1 MTGSGATSSGPVAF
15 VETWLLDLFASLKVI
30 CQWQEGLEQQVTKTD
45 KASDAMTDLEFHA
58 SGFVAKVGGTWT
70 DTGFEQFREYL
81 KKIGIVASEDELRAV
96 VENIKEKFWQ
106 GDCRVFLCNAL
117 PCHTRIRFDLSIEAL
132 DRSYAEFG
140 VPVSLTGCQ
149 GPCKQAPVLTLRVGN
164 RSECFAQV
172 ASPADWQTVLKFANK
187 AAAAGT
193 LLIDPEEAQQ
203 YRFDPVHDEP
213 KQNIHLNH
221 LLFLLGHFR
230 GEGKYAMTGY
240 TFQKEVIG
248 TFEAGGRFIALRMD
262 ASYPLPDG
270 RKDVHKAFVIAGSE
284 PSSDSI
290 KAHVY
295 TDGGTVREYSI
306 ESGNSQLS
314 FDDVPPG
321 HGKIWKR
328 ARKILRPTQE
338 GFEERLEVDS
348 GDGSFVP
355 YYVIVMRKV
364 VR

>member
-1 MTGSGATSSGPVAF
+1 M
-15 VETWLLDLFASLKVI
+15 
-30 CQWQEGLEQQVTKTD
+30 TKTD
-45 KASDAMTDLEFHA
+45 KASEDTTDLESHA
-58 SGFVAKVGGTWT
+58 SGFVAKVSGEWT
-70 DTGFEQFREYL
+70 DTAFAQFRDYL
-81 KKIGIVASEDELRAV
+81 KKIGIFTSEDELRAV
-96 VENIKEKFWQ
+96 VENAKGKFWQ

-117 PCHTRIRFDLSIEAL
+117 PCHAKIGFDLSIEAL
-132 DRSYAEFG
+132 DRSYSELG

-172 ASPADWQTVLKFANK
+172 TSPSDWQAVLRFANR

-193 LLIDPEEAQQ
+193 LLLDAQEAQQ
-203 YRFDPVHDEP
+203 YRFDPVHDGP
-213 KQNIHLNH
+213 KPNVHLNH

-240 TFQKEVIG
+240 TFSKEVIG
-248 TFEAGGRFIALRMD
+248 AFEAGGRFIALRMD

-270 RKDVHKAFVIAGSE
+270 RKDVHKALVIVGSE
-284 PSSDSI
+284 PSSDTI

-295 TDGGTVREYSI
+295 TDGGAMREYCV
-306 ESGNSQLS
+306 ESDNGQLH

-321 HGKIWKR
+321 HGKLWKR

-364 VR
+364 ASRKSYDTL

>member
-1 MTGSGATSSGPVAF
+1 MTKID
-15 VETWLLDLFASLKVI
+15 EASN
-30 CQWQEGLEQQVTKTD
+30 
-45 KASDAMTDLEFHA
+45 AMTDLESHA
-58 SGFVAKVGGTWT
+58 SGFVAKVGGAWT
-70 DTGFEQFREYL
+70 DTALAQFRDYL
-81 KKIGIVASEDELRAV
+81 TKIGILTSEDNLRAV
-96 VENIKEKFWQ
+96 IENAKEKFWQ

-117 PCHTRIRFDLSIEAL
+117 PCHVKIRFDLSIEAL
-132 DRSYAEFG
+132 DRSHSEFG

-172 ASPADWQTVLKFANK
+172 ASPADWQAVLRFAHK

-193 LLIDPEEAQQ
+193 LLLDAQDAQQ
-203 YRFDPVHDEP
+203 YRFDPVHDET

-230 GEGKYAMTGY
+230 GEGKYAMTSY

-270 RKDVHKAFVIAGSE
+270 RKDVHKALVIVGSE
-284 PSSDSI
+284 PSSGTI

-295 TDGGTVREYSI
+295 TDGGTIRDYCI
-306 ESGNSQLS
+306 ESGDGQVY

-328 ARKILRPTQE
+328 GRKILRPTTE

-355 YYVIVMRKV
+355 YYVTLMRKV
-364 VR
+364 GF

>member
-30 CQWQEGLEQQVTKTD
+30 CQWQEGLEQQVIKTD

-81 KKIGIVASEDELRAV
+81 EKIGIVASEDELRAV
-96 VENIKEKFWQ
+96 VENVKEKFWQ

-117 PCHTRIRFDLSIEAL
+117 PCHTKIRFDLSIEAL

-164 RSECFAQV
+164 RSESFAQV
-172 ASPADWQTVLKFANK
+172 ASPADWQTVLRFANK

-193 LLIDPEEAQQ
+193 LLIDAEEAQQ

-213 KQNIHLNH
+213 KQNVHLNH

-240 TFQKEVIG
+240 SFQKEVIG

-270 RKDVHKAFVIAGSE
+270 RKDVHKAFVIVGSE

-306 ESGNSQLS
+306 ESGNGQLS

-364 VR
+364 GR

>member
-1 MTGSGATSSGPVAF
+1 M
-15 VETWLLDLFASLKVI
+15 
-30 CQWQEGLEQQVTKTD
+30 TKTD
-45 KASDAMTDLEFHA
+45 KASEDTTDLESHA
-58 SGFVAKVGGTWT
+58 SGFVAKVSGEWT
-70 DTGFEQFREYL
+70 DTAFAQFRDYL
-81 KKIGIVASEDELRAV
+81 KKIGIFTSEDELRAV
-96 VENIKEKFWQ
+96 VENAKGKFWQ

-117 PCHTRIRFDLSIEAL
+117 PCHAKIGFDLSIEAL
-132 DRSYAEFG
+132 DRSYSELG

-172 ASPADWQTVLKFANK
+172 ASPADWQAVLKFANR

-193 LLIDPEEAQQ
+193 LLLDAQEAQQ
-203 YRFDPVHDEP
+203 YRFDPVHDGP
-213 KQNIHLNH
+213 KPNVHLNH

-240 TFQKEVIG
+240 TFSKEVIG
-248 TFEAGGRFIALRMD
+248 AFESAGGRFIALRMD
-262 ASYPLPDG
+262 ASYPLSDG
-270 RKDVHKAFVIAGSE
+270 RKDVHKALVIVGSE
-284 PSSDSI
+284 PSSDTI

-295 TDGGTVREYSI
+295 TDGGAMREYCV
-306 ESGNSQLS
+306 ESDNGQLH

-321 HGKIWKR
+321 HGKLWKR
-328 ARKILRPTQE
+328 ARKILRPTAE

-364 VR
+364 ASGKVYDISL

>member
-1 MTGSGATSSGPVAF
+1 
-15 VETWLLDLFASLKVI
+15 
-30 CQWQEGLEQQVTKTD
+30 
-45 KASDAMTDLEFHA
+45 MTDLKFHA

-70 DTGFEQFREYL
+70 DTALEQFRDYL
-81 KKIGIVASEDELRAV
+81 KKIGILTSEDELRAV
-96 VENIKEKFWQ
+96 VENVKEKFWQ

-117 PCHTRIRFDLSIEAL
+117 PCHTKIRFDLSIEAL
-132 DRSYAEFG
+132 DHSYAEFG

-149 GPCKQAPVLTLRVGN
+149 GPCKQAPILTLRVGN
-164 RSECFAQV
+164 GSECFAQV
-172 ASPADWQTVLKFANK
+172 ASPADWQAVLRFANK

-193 LLIDPEEAQQ
+193 LLLDAQEAQQ

-213 KQNIHLNH
+213 KQNVHLNH

-230 GEGKYAMTGY
+230 GEGKYATTSY

-270 RKDVHKAFVIAGSE
+270 RKDVHKALVIVGSE
-284 PSSDSI
+284 PSSGTI

-295 TDGGTVREYSI
+295 TDGGTVREYCI
-306 ESGNSQLS
+306 ESGNGQLH

-321 HGKIWKR
+321 HGKLWKR

-364 VR
+364 GR

>member
-1 MTGSGATSSGPVAF
+1 MTKP
-15 VETWLLDLFASLKVI
+15 
-30 CQWQEGLEQQVTKTD
+30 D
-45 KASDAMTDLEFHA
+45 KASEDTTDLEFHA
-58 SGFVAKVGGTWT
+58 SGFVAKVSGEWT
-70 DTGFEQFREYL
+70 DTAFAQFRDYL
-81 KKIGIVASEDELRAV
+81 KKIGIFTSEDELRAV
-96 VENIKEKFWQ
+96 VENAKGKFWQ

-117 PCHTRIRFDLSIEAL
+117 PCHAKIGFDLSIEAL
-132 DRSYAEFG
+132 DRSYSELG

-172 ASPADWQTVLKFANK
+172 ASPADWQAVLRFANR

-193 LLIDPEEAQQ
+193 LLLDAQEAQQ
-203 YRFDPVHDEP
+203 YRFDPVHDGP
-213 KQNIHLNH
+213 KPNVHLNH

-240 TFQKEVIG
+240 TFSKEVIG

-270 RKDVHKAFVIAGSE
+270 RKDVHKALVIVGSE
-284 PSSDSI
+284 PSSGTI

-295 TDGGTVREYSI
+295 TDGGTIHEYCI
-306 ESGNSQLS
+306 ESGDGQLH
-314 FDDVPPG
+314 FDDVAPG
-321 HGKIWKR
+321 HGKLWKR

-364 VR
+364 ASRKSYDTL

>member
-1 MTGSGATSSGPVAF
+1 
-15 VETWLLDLFASLKVI
+15 
-30 CQWQEGLEQQVTKTD
+30 LEQQVTKID
-45 KASDAMTDLEFHA
+45 EASNAMTDLESHA
-58 SGFVAKVGGTWT
+58 SGFVAKVGGAWT
-70 DTGFEQFREYL
+70 DTALAQFRDYL
-81 KKIGIVASEDELRAV
+81 TKIGILTSEDNLRAV
-96 VENIKEKFWQ
+96 IENAKEKFWQ
-106 GDCRVFLCNAL
+106 GDCRVLLCNAL
-117 PCHTRIRFDLSIEAL
+117 PCHAKIRFDLSIEAL
-132 DRSYAEFG
+132 DRSHSEFG

-172 ASPADWQTVLKFANK
+172 ASPADWQAVLRFANK

-193 LLIDPEEAQQ
+193 LLLDAQDAQQ
-203 YRFDPVHDEP
+203 YRFDPVHNEP
-213 KQNIHLNH
+213 KQDVHLNH
-221 LLFLLGHFR
+221 LMFLLGHFR
-230 GEGKYAMTGY
+230 GDGKYAMTSY

-270 RKDVHKAFVIAGSE
+270 RKDVHKAFVIVGSE
-284 PSSDSI
+284 PSSETI

-295 TDGGTVREYSI
+295 TDGGTVREYCI
-306 ESGNSQLS
+306 ESGNGQLY

-321 HGKIWKR
+321 HGKLWKR
-328 ARKILRPTQE
+328 ARKILRPTTE

-355 YYVIVMRKV
+355 YYVIVMQKV
-364 VR
+364 GC

>member
-1 MTGSGATSSGPVAF
+1 MTKID
-15 VETWLLDLFASLKVI
+15 EASN
-30 CQWQEGLEQQVTKTD
+30 
-45 KASDAMTDLEFHA
+45 AMTDLESHA
-58 SGFVAKVGGTWT
+58 SGFVAKVGGAWT
-70 DTGFEQFREYL
+70 DTALAQFGDYL
-81 KKIGIVASEDELRAV
+81 TKIGILTSEDNLRAV
-96 VENIKEKFWQ
+96 IENAKEKFWQ

-117 PCHTRIRFDLSIEAL
+117 PCHAKIGFDLSIEAL
-132 DRSYAEFG
+132 DRSYSEFG

-172 ASPADWQTVLKFANK
+172 ASPADWQTVLRFANK

-193 LLIDPEEAQQ
+193 LLLDAQDAQQ

-213 KQNIHLNH
+213 KHNVHLNH

-270 RKDVHKAFVIAGSE
+270 RKDVHKAFVIVGSE
-284 PSSDSI
+284 PSSETI

-295 TDGGTVREYSI
+295 TDGGTVREYCI
-306 ESGNSQLS
+306 ESGNGQLY

-321 HGKIWKR
+321 HGKLWKR
-328 ARKILRPTQE
+328 ARKILRSTAE

-355 YYVIVMRKV
+355 YYVIVMQKV
-364 VR
+364 GC

>member
-1 MTGSGATSSGPVAF
+1 MTKID
-15 VETWLLDLFASLKVI
+15 EASN
-30 CQWQEGLEQQVTKTD
+30 
-45 KASDAMTDLEFHA
+45 AMTDLESHA
-58 SGFVAKVGGTWT
+58 SGFVAKVGGAWT
-70 DTGFEQFREYL
+70 DTALAQFRDYL
-81 KKIGIVASEDELRAV
+81 TKIGILTSEDNLRAV
-96 VENIKEKFWQ
+96 IENAKEKFWQ

-117 PCHTRIRFDLSIEAL
+117 PCHVKIRFDLSIEAL
-132 DRSYAEFG
+132 DRSHSEFG

-172 ASPADWQTVLKFANK
+172 ASPADWQAVLRFANK

-193 LLIDPEEAQQ
+193 LLLDAQDAQQ
-203 YRFDPVHDEP
+203 YRFDPVHNEP
-213 KQNIHLNH
+213 KQDVHLNH
-221 LLFLLGHFR
+221 LMFLLGHFR
-230 GEGKYAMTGY
+230 GDGKYAMTSY

-270 RKDVHKAFVIAGSE
+270 RKDVHKAFVIVGSE
-284 PSSDSI
+284 PSSETI

-295 TDGGTVREYSI
+295 TDGGTVREYCI
-306 ESGNSQLS
+306 ESGNGQLY

-321 HGKIWKR
+321 HGKLWKR
-328 ARKILRPTQE
+328 ARKILRPTAV

-355 YYVIVMRKV
+355 YYVIVMQKV
-364 VR
+364 GC

>member
-1 MTGSGATSSGPVAF
+1 M
-15 VETWLLDLFASLKVI
+15 
-30 CQWQEGLEQQVTKTD
+30 TKTD
-45 KASDAMTDLEFHA
+45 KASEDTTDLESHA
-58 SGFVAKVGGTWT
+58 SVFVAKVSGEWT
-70 DTGFEQFREYL
+70 DTAFAQFRDYL
-81 KKIGIVASEDELRAV
+81 KKIGIFTSEDELRAV
-96 VENIKEKFWQ
+96 VENAKGKFWQ

-117 PCHTRIRFDLSIEAL
+117 PCHAKIGFDLSIEAL
-132 DRSYAEFG
+132 DRSYSELG

-172 ASPADWQTVLKFANK
+172 ASPADWQAVLKFANR

-193 LLIDPEEAQQ
+193 LLLDAQEAQQ
-203 YRFDPVHDEP
+203 YRFDPVHDGP
-213 KQNIHLNH
+213 KPNFHLNH

-240 TFQKEVIG
+240 TFSKEVIG
-248 TFEAGGRFIALRMD
+248 AFEAGGRFIALRMD
-262 ASYPLPDG
+262 ASYPLSDG
-270 RKDVHKAFVIAGSE
+270 RKDVHKALVIVGSE
-284 PSSDSI
+284 PSSDTI

-295 TDGGTVREYSI
+295 TDGGAMREYCV
-306 ESGNSQLS
+306 ESDNGQLH

-321 HGKIWKR
+321 HGKLWKR
-328 ARKILRPTQE
+328 ARKILRPTAE

-364 VR
+364 APGKVTTHCRPKREHPTR

>member
-1 MTGSGATSSGPVAF
+1 MTTINKPSN
-15 VETWLLDLFASLKVI
+15 
-30 CQWQEGLEQQVTKTD
+30 
-45 KASDAMTDLEFHA
+45 AMTDLEFHA

-70 DTGFEQFREYL
+70 DMAFAQFRDYL
-81 KKIGIVASEDELRAV
+81 KKIGIVVSEDELRTV
-96 VENIKEKFWQ
+96 VENAREKFWQ
-106 GDCRVFLCNAL
+106 GDCRVFLCNAP
-117 PCHTRIRFDLSIEAL
+117 PCHTRIGFDLSTEVF
-132 DRSYAEFG
+132 DRCYSEFG

-149 GPCKQAPVLTLRVGN
+149 GPCKQAPVLTLRVGT

-172 ASPADWQTVLKFANK
+172 ASPADWQAVLRFANK

-193 LLIDPEEAQQ
+193 LLLDAQEAQQ
-203 YRFDPVHDEP
+203 YRFDPVHDGP
-213 KQNIHLNH
+213 KQNVHLNH

-240 TFQKEVIG
+240 TFSKEVIG
-248 TFEAGGRFIALRMD
+248 AFEAGGRFIALRMD

-270 RKDVHKAFVIAGSE
+270 RKDVHKALVIVGSE
-284 PSSDSI
+284 PSSGTI

-295 TDGGTVREYSI
+295 TDGGTVREYCI
-306 ESGNSQLS
+306 ESGDGQLH

-321 HGKIWKR
+321 HGKLWKR
-328 ARKILRPTQE
+328 ARKILRPTQQ
-338 GFEERLEVDS
+338 GFEERLEVDN

-364 VR
+364 ASRKSYDTL

>member
-1 MTGSGATSSGPVAF
+1 M
-15 VETWLLDLFASLKVI
+15 
-30 CQWQEGLEQQVTKTD
+30 TKTA
-45 KASDAMTDLEFHA
+45 KASEDTTDLESHA
-58 SGFVAKVGGTWT
+58 SGFVAKVSGEWT
-70 DTGFEQFREYL
+70 DTAFAQFRDYL
-81 KKIGIVASEDELRAV
+81 KKIGIFTSEDELRAV
-96 VENIKEKFWQ
+96 VENAKGKFWQ

-117 PCHTRIRFDLSIEAL
+117 PCHAKIGFDLSIEAL
-132 DRSYAEFG
+132 DRSYSELA

-172 ASPADWQTVLKFANK
+172 ASPADWQAVLKFANR

-193 LLIDPEEAQQ
+193 LLLDAQEAQQ
-203 YRFDPVHDEP
+203 YRFDPVHDGP
-213 KQNIHLNH
+213 KPNVHLNH

-240 TFQKEVIG
+240 TFSKEVIG
-248 TFEAGGRFIALRMD
+248 AFEAGGRFIALRMD
-262 ASYPLPDG
+262 ASYPLSDG
-270 RKDVHKAFVIAGSE
+270 RKDVHKALVIVGSE
-284 PSSDSI
+284 PSSDTI

-295 TDGGTVREYSI
+295 TDGGAMREYCV
-306 ESGNSQLS
+306 ESDNGQLH

-321 HGKIWKR
+321 HGKLWKR
-328 ARKILRPTQE
+328 ARKILRPTAE

-364 VR
+364 APGKVTTQCRPKREHPTR

>member
-1 MTGSGATSSGPVAF
+1 MTKP
-15 VETWLLDLFASLKVI
+15 
-30 CQWQEGLEQQVTKTD
+30 D
-45 KASDAMTDLEFHA
+45 KASNTLTDLEFHA

-70 DTGFEQFREYL
+70 DTALEQFRDYL
-81 KKIGIVASEDELRAV
+81 TKIGILTSEKALRAV
-96 VENIKEKFWQ
+96 VENLKEKFWQ

-117 PCHTRIRFDLSIEAL
+117 PCHTKIRFDLSIEAL
-132 DRSYAEFG
+132 DRSYSEFG

-172 ASPADWQTVLKFANK
+172 ASPTDWQRVLGFANK
-187 AAAAGT
+187 AATAGT
-193 LLIDPEEAQQ
+193 LLLDAQEAQQ
-203 YRFDPVHDEP
+203 YRFDPVHDES
-213 KQNIHLNH
+213 KQNVHLND
-221 LLFLLGHFR
+221 LRFLLGHFR

-270 RKDVHKAFVIAGSE
+270 RKDVHKALVIVGSD
-284 PSSDSI
+284 PSSGI
-290 KAHVY
+290 VKAHVY
-295 TDGGTVREYSI
+295 TDGGTVREYCI
-306 ESGNSQLS
+306 DSGNGQLC
-314 FDDVPPG
+314 FEDVPPG
-321 HGKIWKR
+321 HGKLWKR
-328 ARKILRPTQE
+328 ARKILRPTEE

-355 YYVIVMRKV
+355 YYVVRMRKAG
-364 VR
+364 R

>member
-1 MTGSGATSSGPVAF
+1 M
-15 VETWLLDLFASLKVI
+15 
-30 CQWQEGLEQQVTKTD
+30 TKTD
-45 KASDAMTDLEFHA
+45 KASEDTTDLESYG
-58 SGFVAKVGGTWT
+58 SGFVAKVGGEWT
-70 DTGFEQFREYL
+70 DTAFAQFRDYL
-81 KKIGIVASEDELRAV
+81 KKIGIVASEDGLRAV
-96 VENIKEKFWQ
+96 VDNAKKKFWQ
-106 GDCRVFLCNAL
+106 GDCRVFLCNGL
-117 PCHTRIRFDLSIEAL
+117 PCHTKIRFDLSIEAL
-132 DRSYAEFG
+132 DGAYSEFG
-140 VPVSLTGCQ
+140 VPISLTGCQ

-172 ASPADWQTVLKFANK
+172 ASRADWQRVLGFANR
-187 AAAAGT
+187 AAAAQT
-193 LLIDPEEAQQ
+193 LLLDAQDAQQ

-213 KQNIHLNH
+213 KQNVHLNH
-221 LLFLLGHFR
+221 LRFLLGHFR
-230 GEGKYAMTGY
+230 GEGKYAMTSY

-270 RKDVHKAFVIAGSE
+270 RKDVHKALVIVGSE
-284 PSSDSI
+284 PSSGTI

-295 TDGGTVREYSI
+295 TDGGTICDYCI
-306 ESGNSQLS
+306 EIDNDQLY

-328 ARKILRPTQE
+328 GRKILRPTTE

-355 YYVIVMRKV
+355 YYVTLMRKV
-364 VR
+364 GF

>member
-1 MTGSGATSSGPVAF
+1 M
-15 VETWLLDLFASLKVI
+15 
-30 CQWQEGLEQQVTKTD
+30 TKTD
-45 KASDAMTDLEFHA
+45 KASDAMADLEFHA

-70 DTGFEQFREYL
+70 DTALEQFRDYL
-81 KKIGIVASEDELRAV
+81 TKVGILTSEDELRAV
-96 VENIKEKFWQ
+96 VENAKDKFWQ

-117 PCHTRIRFDLSIEAL
+117 PCHTKIRFDLSIEAL
-132 DRSYAEFG
+132 DRSYSEFG
-140 VPVSLTGCQ
+140 VPASLTGCQ
-149 GPCKQAPVLTLRVGN
+149 SPCKQAPVLTLRVGD

-172 ASPADWQTVLKFANK
+172 ASPADWQRVLEFASR

-193 LLIDPEEAQQ
+193 LLLDAREAQQ

-213 KQNIHLNH
+213 KQNVHLNH

-230 GEGKYAMTGY
+230 GEGKYAMTSY

-270 RKDVHKAFVIAGSE
+270 RKDVHKALVIVGSE
-284 PSSDSI
+284 PSSETI

-306 ESGNSQLS
+306 DSGDGQLY

-328 ARKILRPTQE
+328 ARKILRPTVE

-348 GDGSFVP
+348 GTGSFVP
-355 YYVIVMRKV
+355 YYVIPMRKV
-364 VR
+364 GR

>member
-1 MTGSGATSSGPVAF
+1 MTKID
-15 VETWLLDLFASLKVI
+15 EASN
-30 CQWQEGLEQQVTKTD
+30 
-45 KASDAMTDLEFHA
+45 AMTDLESHA
-58 SGFVAKVGGTWT
+58 SGFVAKVGGAWT
-70 DTGFEQFREYL
+70 DTALAQFLDYL
-81 KKIGIVASEDELRAV
+81 TKIGILTSEDNLRAV
-96 VENIKEKFWQ
+96 IENAKEKFWQ

-117 PCHTRIRFDLSIEAL
+117 PCHAKIRFDLSIEAL
-132 DRSYAEFG
+132 DRSHSEFG

-172 ASPADWQTVLKFANK
+172 ASPADWQAVLRFANK

-193 LLIDPEEAQQ
+193 LLLDAQDAQQ
-203 YRFDPVHDEP
+203 YRFDPVHNEP
-213 KQNIHLNH
+213 KQDVHLNH
-221 LLFLLGHFR
+221 LMFLLGHFR
-230 GEGKYAMTGY
+230 GDGRYVMTSY

-270 RKDVHKAFVIAGSE
+270 RKDVHKAFVIVGSE
-284 PSSDSI
+284 PSSETI

-295 TDGGTVREYSI
+295 TDGGTVREYCI
-306 ESGNSQLS
+306 ESGNGQLY

-321 HGKIWKR
+321 HGKLWQR
-328 ARKILRPTQE
+328 ARKILRPTAE

-355 YYVIVMRKV
+355 YYVIVMQKV
-364 VR
+364 GS

>member
-1 MTGSGATSSGPVAF
+1 M
-15 VETWLLDLFASLKVI
+15 
-30 CQWQEGLEQQVTKTD
+30 TKTD
-45 KASDAMTDLEFHA
+45 KASEDTTDLESHA
-58 SGFVAKVGGTWT
+58 SGFVAKVSGEWT
-70 DTGFEQFREYL
+70 DKAFAQFRDYL
-81 KKIGIVASEDELRAV
+81 KKIGIFTSEDELRAV
-96 VENIKEKFWQ
+96 VENAKGKFWQ

-117 PCHTRIRFDLSIEAL
+117 PCHAKIGFDLSIEAL
-132 DRSYAEFG
+132 DRSYSELG

-172 ASPADWQTVLKFANK
+172 ASPADWQAVLKFANR

-193 LLIDPEEAQQ
+193 LLLDAQEAQQ
-203 YRFDPVHDEP
+203 YRFDPVHDGP
-213 KQNIHLNH
+213 KPNVHLNH

-240 TFQKEVIG
+240 TFSKEVIG
-248 TFEAGGRFIALRMD
+248 AFEAGGRFIALRMD
-262 ASYPLPDG
+262 ASYPLSDG
-270 RKDVHKAFVIAGSE
+270 RKDVHKALVIVGSE
-284 PSSDSI
+284 PSSDTI

-295 TDGGTVREYSI
+295 TDGGAMREYCV
-306 ESGNSQLS
+306 ESDNGQLH

-321 HGKIWKR
+321 HGKLWKR
-328 ARKILRPTQE
+328 ARKILRPTAE

-364 VR
+364 APGKVTKHRRPKREHPTR